1 MLNCFK
7 YQKKNYKIWV
17 NLFDIARL
25 EEELKD
31 LEAQT
36 LEENFWSDNKNSGK
50 ILSKIKTIKNKITQY
65 NVLNSEIKNLSELTE
80 LVELELDE
88 EIGKEILKNTK
99 KVEKE
104 LEKFEISTFLSG
116 KYDANNAIVTIHPG
130 ARRN

>member
-1 MLNCFK
+1 M
-7 YQKKNYKIWV
+7 